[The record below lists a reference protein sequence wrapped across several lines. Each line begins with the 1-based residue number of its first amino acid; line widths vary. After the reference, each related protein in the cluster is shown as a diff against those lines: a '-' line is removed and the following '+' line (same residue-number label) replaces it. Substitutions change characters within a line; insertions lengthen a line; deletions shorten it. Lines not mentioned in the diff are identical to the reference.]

1 MSIEK
6 ISEMHIKGFKSFREV
21 TLNLEAFNVLIGA
34 NGAGKSNLIDFFRM
48 LNAAFGYARGGSQGG
63 LQLFVGQRGRASSLL
78 YYGSS
83 VTQNIEADIRF
94 ENENEWSLWSR
105 YQFRLTWGAPD
116 DLLFA
121 NEDIE
126 FQRRGHSAIALR
138 EIASGHRESAVF
150 ARANKEGNA
159 PDGIEARV
167 IQRRLQGVQVY
178 HFLDTSERADI
189 RVSQNLSGSSYLR
202 SDGGNLAAVLYNIKN
217 NRPFSYREILSTI
230 QLIAPFIDDFLLEP
244 EPLSPNKILLNWRDR
259 SKQIFGTHQLSDGT
273 LRAIALVTALLQPD
287 ELLPSVMLFD
297 EPELGLHPSAIGLI
311 ASLLKEASLRTQV
324 IVATQ
329 SPIFLR
335 ECEPKD
341 IIVIE
346 RCRDEGRE
354 QSTFHRLNEEDLSLW
369 LEDYDLGD
377 LYEKNVTGGSP
388 R

>member
-1 MSIEK
+1 MPIEK
-6 ISEMHIKGFKSFREV
+6 ISEMHIKGFKSFRNV
-21 TLNLEAFNVLIGA
+21 TLSLEAFNVLIGA

-63 LQLFVGQRGRASSLL
+63 LQLFISQKGRASSLL
-78 YYGSS
+78 YYGAS
-83 VTQNIEADIRF
+83 VTQNIEAEVRF
-94 ENENEWSLWSR
+94 ENKDGWSR
-105 YQFRLTWGAPD
+105 YGFSLAWGQPD
-116 DLLFA
+116 DLTFA
-121 NEDIE
+121 SEEME
-126 FQRRGHSAIALR
+126 FKRGVFPAIPLR
-138 EIASGHRESAVF
+138 IGSGHRESEVLAMTSRF
-150 ARANKEGNA
+150 PDTMYSMDARA
-159 PDGIEARV
+159 
-167 IQRRLQGVQVY
+167 IQKCLQGLQVY
-178 HFLDTSERADI
+178 HFHDTRDRADI
-189 RVSQNLSGSSYLR
+189 RVSQDLSGSSYLR

-259 SKQIFGTHQLSDGT
+259 SKHTFGPHQLSDGT

-287 ELLPSVMLFD
+287 ELLPSLMLFD

-329 SPIFLR
+329 SPILLR
-335 ECEPKD
+335 EYEPKD

-354 QSTFHRLNEEDLSLW
+354 QSIFHRLNEEDLSLW